1 MKEQIQQYII
11 QHQLLSG
18 EKPVV
23 VGISGG
29 ADSVALLHI
38 LVSLGY
44 KCIAA
49 HCNFNLR
56 GDESFRDEQ
65 FTIDF
70 TKRLQVPLCKISF
83 ETNKYAQEN
92 RLSVEM
98 AARELRYRWFEE
110 LLNTYD
116 ADAVAVAHHRD
127 DSVET
132 LLINLTRGSGI
143 TGLTGIKPKNGN
155 VVRPLLCVS
164 REDIYAYIENNGL
177 EYVTDSSNSS
187 DIYTRNFIR
196 LKVIPLLEEI
206 NPSVKASLARTANHL
221 YDASLIYNHSIE
233 EARRVII
240 QNNRLSISALL
251 SFPAPATILYEM
263 LKPYGFSRTVCESI
277 FTVLDKDS
285 GKIFYSP
292 THRLLKDRSD
302 LLIDVLSGEDN
313 RAYLI
318 NLEDDNVDLPVELK
332 PEIVVIKES
341 YQIEKD
347 KKFAYFDFDKL
358 SFPLVL
364 RHWQEGDWFVPFGMK
379 GKKKISDYFS
389 DKKFS
394 LFDKEKTWLLCSG
407 QDVIWIVGER
417 TDNRYRIEKT
427 TKRVLK
433 LKFID

>member
-233 EARRVII
+233 EARKVII
-240 QNNRLSISALL
+240 QNNRLSISVLL

-277 FTVLDKDS
+277 FTVLEKDS
-285 GKIFYSP
+285 GKIFYSS

-332 PEIVVIKES
+332 PEIVVIKED

>member
-98 AARELRYRWFEE
+98 AARELRYRWFDE

-233 EARRVII
+233 EARKVII

-277 FTVLDKDS
+277 FTILDKDS
-285 GKIFYSP
+285 GKIFYSS

-302 LLIDVLSGEDN
+302 LLIDVLSGEESK
-313 RAYLI
+313 AYLI

-332 PEIVVIKES
+332 PEIVVIKED

-347 KKFAYFDFDKL
+347 RKFAYFDFDKL

>member
-132 LLINLTRGSGI
+132 LLINLTRGSGL

-164 REDIYAYIENNGL
+164 REDIYTYIEKNGL

-233 EARRVII
+233 EARKVII

-285 GKIFYSP
+285 GKIFYSS

-332 PEIVVIKES
+332 PEIVVIKED

>member
-132 LLINLTRGSGI
+132 LLINLTRGSGL

-221 YDASLIYNHSIE
+221 YDASLIYNHSVE

-285 GKIFYSP
+285 GKIFYSS

-332 PEIVVIKES
+332 PEIVVIKED

-347 KKFAYFDFDKL
+347 RKFAYFDFDKL

>member
-92 RLSVEM
+92 RLSGEM

-132 LLINLTRGSGI
+132 LLINLTRGSGL

-164 REDIYAYIENNGL
+164 REDIYTYIEKNGL

-233 EARRVII
+233 EARKVII

-285 GKIFYSP
+285 GKIFYSS

-332 PEIVVIKES
+332 PEIVVIKED

>member
-83 ETNKYAQEN
+83 ETNKYAQDN

-132 LLINLTRGSGI
+132 LLINLTRGSGL

-240 QNNRLSISALL
+240 QSNRLSISALL

-277 FTVLDKDS
+277 FTVLEKDS
-285 GKIFYSP
+285 GKIFYSS

-332 PEIVVIKES
+332 PEIVVIKED

-347 KKFAYFDFDKL
+347 RKFAYFDFDKL

-379 GKKKISDYFS
+379 GKKKVSDYFS

>member
-56 GDESFRDEQ
+56 GDESSRDEQ
-65 FTIDF
+65 FTTDF
-70 TKRLQVPLCKISF
+70 TQRLQVPLCKISF

-132 LLINLTRGSGI
+132 LLINLTRGSGL

-164 REDIYAYIENNGL
+164 REDIYAYIEKNGL

-285 GKIFYSP
+285 GKIFYSS

-332 PEIVVIKES
+332 PEIVVIKED

>member
-132 LLINLTRGSGI
+132 LLINLTRGSGL

-277 FTVLDKDS
+277 FTVLEKDS
-285 GKIFYSP
+285 GKIFYSS

-332 PEIVVIKES
+332 PEIVVIKED

>member
-143 TGLTGIKPKNGN
+143 AGLTGIKPKNGK

-164 REDIYAYIENNGL
+164 REDIFSYIEENGL

-206 NPSVKASLARTANHL
+206 NPSVKASMARTANHL

-233 EARRVII
+233 EARKVIT

-277 FTVLDKDS
+277 FTVLEKDS
-285 GKIFYSP
+285 GKIFYSS

-332 PEIVVIKES
+332 PEIVVIKED

>member
-132 LLINLTRGSGI
+132 LLINLTRGSGL

-233 EARRVII
+233 EARKVIT

-285 GKIFYSP
+285 GKIFYSS

-332 PEIVVIKES
+332 PEIVVIKED

-347 KKFAYFDFDKL
+347 RKFAYFDFDKL

>member
-70 TKRLQVPLCKISF
+70 TQRLQVPLCKISF

-132 LLINLTRGSGI
+132 LLINLTRGSGL

-233 EARRVII
+233 EARKVII

-277 FTVLDKDS
+277 FTVLEKDS
-285 GKIFYSP
+285 GKIFYSS

-302 LLIDVLSGEDN
+302 LLIDVLSGEESK
-313 RAYLI
+313 AYLI

-332 PEIVVIKES
+332 PEIVVIKED

-347 KKFAYFDFDKL
+347 RKFAYFDFDKL

>member
-70 TKRLQVPLCKISF
+70 TKRLQIPLCKISF

-132 LLINLTRGSGI
+132 LLINLTRGSGL

-277 FTVLDKDS
+277 FTVLEKDS
-285 GKIFYSP
+285 GKIFYSS

-332 PEIVVIKES
+332 PEIVVIKED

-347 KKFAYFDFDKL
+347 RKFAYFDFDKL

-433 LKFID
+433 LKFIG

>member
-233 EARRVII
+233 EARKVII
-240 QNNRLSISALL
+240 QNNRLSISVLL

-285 GKIFYSP
+285 GKIFYSS

-313 RAYLI
+313 RAYQI

-332 PEIVVIKES
+332 PEIVVIKED

-379 GKKKISDYFS
+379 GKKKISDYFN

>member
-70 TKRLQVPLCKISF
+70 TQRLQVPLCKISF

-132 LLINLTRGSGI
+132 LLINLTRGSGL

-164 REDIYAYIENNGL
+164 REDIYTYIEKNGL

-240 QNNRLSISALL
+240 QSNRLSISALL

-285 GKIFYSP
+285 GKIFYSS

-332 PEIVVIKES
+332 PEIVVIKED

>member
-206 NPSVKASLARTANHL
+206 NPSVKASLARTTNHL

-233 EARRVII
+233 EARKVII
-240 QNNRLSISALL
+240 QNNRLSISVLL

-277 FTVLDKDS
+277 FTVLEKDS
-285 GKIFYSP
+285 GKIFYSS

-332 PEIVVIKES
+332 PEIVVIKED

-379 GKKKISDYFS
+379 GKKKVSDYFS

>member
-70 TKRLQVPLCKISF
+70 TQRLQVPLCKISF

-132 LLINLTRGSGI
+132 LLINLTRGSGL

-233 EARRVII
+233 EARKVIT
-240 QNNRLSISALL
+240 QSNRLSISALL

-277 FTVLDKDS
+277 FTVLEKDS
-285 GKIFYSP
+285 GKIFYSS

-332 PEIVVIKES
+332 PEIVVIKED

-347 KKFAYFDFDKL
+347 RKFAYFDFDKL

>member
-132 LLINLTRGSGI
+132 LLINLTSGSGL

-233 EARRVII
+233 EARKVII

-285 GKIFYSP
+285 GKIFYSS

-332 PEIVVIKES
+332 PEIVVIKED

>member
-132 LLINLTRGSGI
+132 LLINLTRGSGL

-233 EARRVII
+233 EARKVIT

-263 LKPYGFSRTVCESI
+263 LKSYGFSRTVCESI
-277 FTVLDKDS
+277 FTVLEKDS
-285 GKIFYSP
+285 GKIFYSS

-302 LLIDVLSGEDN
+302 LLIDVLSGEESK
-313 RAYLI
+313 AYLI

>member
-70 TKRLQVPLCKISF
+70 TQRLQVPLCKISF

-132 LLINLTRGSGI
+132 LLINLTRGSGL

-277 FTVLDKDS
+277 FTVLEKDS
-285 GKIFYSP
+285 GKIFYSS

-332 PEIVVIKES
+332 PEIVVIKED

-347 KKFAYFDFDKL
+347 RKFAYFDFDKL

>member
-132 LLINLTRGSGI
+132 LLINLTRGSGL

-164 REDIYAYIENNGL
+164 REDIYAYIEKNGL

-233 EARRVII
+233 EARKVII

-285 GKIFYSP
+285 GKIFYSS

-332 PEIVVIKES
+332 PEIVVIKED

-347 KKFAYFDFDKL
+347 RKFAYFDFDKL

>member
-56 GDESFRDEQ
+56 GDESSRDEQ
-65 FTIDF
+65 FTTDF
-70 TKRLQVPLCKISF
+70 TQRLQVPLCKISF

-132 LLINLTRGSGI
+132 LLINLTRGSGL

-164 REDIYAYIENNGL
+164 REDIYAYIEKNGL

-263 LKPYGFSRTVCESI
+263 LKSYGFSRTVCESI

-302 LLIDVLSGEDN
+302 LLIDVLSGEESK
-313 RAYLI
+313 AYLI

-332 PEIVVIKES
+332 PEIVVIKED

>member
-132 LLINLTRGSGI
+132 LLINLTRGSGL

-263 LKPYGFSRTVCESI
+263 LKSYGFSRTVCESI

-285 GKIFYSP
+285 GKIFYSS

-332 PEIVVIKES
+332 PEIVVIKED

>member
-70 TKRLQVPLCKISF
+70 TQRLQVPLCKISF

-132 LLINLTRGSGI
+132 LLINLTRGSGL

-164 REDIYAYIENNGL
+164 REDIYTYIEKNGL

-240 QNNRLSISALL
+240 QSNRLSISALL

-277 FTVLDKDS
+277 FTVLEKDS
-285 GKIFYSP
+285 GKIFYSS

-332 PEIVVIKES
+332 PEIVVIKED

-347 KKFAYFDFDKL
+347 RKFAYFDFDKL

>member
-49 HCNFNLR
+49 HSNFNLR

-132 LLINLTRGSGI
+132 LLINLTRGSGL

-285 GKIFYSP
+285 GKIFYSS

-332 PEIVVIKES
+332 PEIVVIKED

-347 KKFAYFDFDKL
+347 RKFAYFDFDKL

>member
-70 TKRLQVPLCKISF
+70 TQRLQVPLCKISF

-132 LLINLTRGSGI
+132 LLINLTRGSGL

-285 GKIFYSP
+285 GKIFYSS

-332 PEIVVIKES
+332 PEIVVIKED

-347 KKFAYFDFDKL
+347 RKFAYFDFDKL

>member
-11 QHQLLSG
+11 KHQLLSG

-233 EARRVII
+233 EARKVII

-277 FTVLDKDS
+277 FTVLEKDS
-285 GKIFYSP
+285 GKIFYSS

-332 PEIVVIKES
+332 PEIVVIKED

-347 KKFAYFDFDKL
+347 RKFAYFDFDKL

>member
-70 TKRLQVPLCKISF
+70 TQRLQVPLCKISF

-132 LLINLTRGSGI
+132 LLINLTRGSGL

-240 QNNRLSISALL
+240 QSNRLSISALL

-285 GKIFYSP
+285 GKIFYSS

-332 PEIVVIKES
+332 PEIVVIKED

-347 KKFAYFDFDKL
+347 RKFAYFDFDKL

>member
-132 LLINLTRGSGI
+132 LLINLTRGSGL

-221 YDASLIYNHSIE
+221 YDASLIYNHSVE

-285 GKIFYSP
+285 GKIFYSS

-332 PEIVVIKES
+332 PEIVVIKED

-347 KKFAYFDFDKL
+347 RKFAYFDFDKL

-379 GKKKISDYFS
+379 GKKKVSDYFS

>member
-132 LLINLTRGSGI
+132 LLINLTRGSGL

-233 EARRVII
+233 EARKVIT

-277 FTVLDKDS
+277 FTVLEKDS
-285 GKIFYSP
+285 GKIFYSS

-332 PEIVVIKES
+332 PEIVVIKED

-347 KKFAYFDFDKL
+347 RKFAYFDFDKL

>member
-70 TKRLQVPLCKISF
+70 TQRLQVPLCKISF

-143 TGLTGIKPKNGN
+143 AGLTGIKPKNGN

-233 EARRVII
+233 EARKVIT

-277 FTVLDKDS
+277 FTVLEKDS
-285 GKIFYSP
+285 GKIFYSS

-332 PEIVVIKES
+332 PEIVVIKED

>member
-132 LLINLTRGSGI
+132 LLINLTRGSGL

-164 REDIYAYIENNGL
+164 REDIYAYIEKNGL

-233 EARRVII
+233 EARKVIT

-285 GKIFYSP
+285 GKIFYSS

-302 LLIDVLSGEDN
+302 LLIDVLSGEESK
-313 RAYLI
+313 AYLI

-332 PEIVVIKES
+332 PEIVVIKED

>member
-70 TKRLQVPLCKISF
+70 TQRLQVPLCKISF

-132 LLINLTRGSGI
+132 LLINLTRGSGL

-164 REDIYAYIENNGL
+164 REDIYTYIEKNGL

-285 GKIFYSP
+285 GKIFYSS

-332 PEIVVIKES
+332 PEIVVIKED

-347 KKFAYFDFDKL
+347 RKFAYFDFDKL

>member
-132 LLINLTRGSGI
+132 LLINLTRGSGL

-233 EARRVII
+233 EARKVIT

-263 LKPYGFSRTVCESI
+263 LKAYGFSRTVCESI

-285 GKIFYSP
+285 GKIFYSS

-302 LLIDVLSGEDN
+302 LLIDVLSGEESK
-313 RAYLI
+313 AYLI

-332 PEIVVIKES
+332 PEIVVIKED

-347 KKFAYFDFDKL
+347 RKFAYFDFDKL

>member
-143 TGLTGIKPKNGN
+143 AGLTGIKPKNGK

-164 REDIYAYIENNGL
+164 REDIFSYIEENGL

-233 EARRVII
+233 EARKVIT

-277 FTVLDKDS
+277 FTVLEKDS
-285 GKIFYSP
+285 GKIFYSS

-332 PEIVVIKES
+332 PEIVVIKED

>member
-277 FTVLDKDS
+277 FTVLEKDS
-285 GKIFYSP
+285 GKIFYSS

-332 PEIVVIKES
+332 PEIVVIKED

-347 KKFAYFDFDKL
+347 RKFAYFDFDKL

>member
-132 LLINLTRGSGI
+132 LLINLTRGSGL

-155 VVRPLLCVS
+155 VVRPLLYVS

-233 EARRVII
+233 EARKVII

-277 FTVLDKDS
+277 FTVLEKDS
-285 GKIFYSP
+285 GKIFYSS

-302 LLIDVLSGEDN
+302 LLIDVLSGEESK
-313 RAYLI
+313 AYLI

-332 PEIVVIKES
+332 PEIVVIKED

-347 KKFAYFDFDKL
+347 RKFAYFDFDKL

-379 GKKKISDYFS
+379 GKKKISDYFN

>member
-70 TKRLQVPLCKISF
+70 TKRLQIPLCKISF

-132 LLINLTRGSGI
+132 LLINLTGGCGL
-143 TGLTGIKPKNGN
+143 TGLTGIKPINGN

-221 YDASLIYNHSIE
+221 YDASLIYNHSVE

-285 GKIFYSP
+285 GKIFYSS

>member
-233 EARRVII
+233 EARKVIT

-285 GKIFYSP
+285 GKIFYSS

-332 PEIVVIKES
+332 PEIVVIKED

>member
-83 ETNKYAQEN
+83 ETNNYAQEN

-132 LLINLTRGSGI
+132 LLINLTRGSGL

-233 EARRVII
+233 EARKVIT

-285 GKIFYSP
+285 GKIFYSS

-332 PEIVVIKES
+332 PEIVVIKED